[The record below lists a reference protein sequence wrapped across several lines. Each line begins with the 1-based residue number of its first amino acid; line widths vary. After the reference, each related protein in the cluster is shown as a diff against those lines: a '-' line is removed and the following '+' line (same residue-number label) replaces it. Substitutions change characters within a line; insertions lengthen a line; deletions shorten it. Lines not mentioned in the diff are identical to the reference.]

1 MFAPAPAHA
10 PAPALSLCDHHI
22 VSSDGM
28 KVPPPPLDVAVHLAV
43 VKLATAMLLTNLLC
57 ASESSTVAY
66 VTQFCCNG

>member
-1 MFAPAPAHA
+1 MFA

-43 VKLATAMLLTNLLC
+43 VKLATAMLLTLP
-57 ASESSTVAY
+57 
-66 VTQFCCNG
+66 G